1 VPQIFIIFSR
11 GALHFVSC
19 HSQAFDI
26 GIMPFN
32 IKRPAFGRQDTNDV
46 ASSDHT
52 QSQVVMESVPFDDK
66 GTPVVPPATGAS
78 SSAFNEGL
86 DQDAQLGVKK
96 AQATTLTWTKTAL
109 YTTLS
114 W

>member
-1 VPQIFIIFSR
+1 MSLIFSK
-11 GALHFVSC
+11 LST
-19 HSQAFDI
+19 I

-32 IKRPAFGRQDTNDV
+32 MKRPTFGRQDTNDV

-66 GTPVVPPATGAS
+66 GTPSVPPTTGAA
-78 SSAFNEGL
+78 SSAFHEGL

-96 AQATTLTWTKTAL
+96 AQATTLTWSKTAL

>member
-1 VPQIFIIFSR
+1 MVLIH
-11 GALHFVSC
+11 LVSYFLR
-19 HSQAFDI
+19 AFDI
-26 GIMPFN
+26 DAMPFN
-32 IKRPAFGRQDTNDV
+32 MKRPTFGRQDTNDV

-66 GTPVVPPATGAS
+66 GTPAVPPTAGAA
-78 SSAFNEGL
+78 SSAFHEGL
-86 DQDAQLGVKK
+86 DQEAQLGVKK
-96 AQATTLTWTKTAL
+96 AQATTLTWSKTAL

>member
-1 VPQIFIIFSR
+1 
-11 GALHFVSC
+11 
-19 HSQAFDI
+19 
-26 GIMPFN
+26 MPFN
-32 IKRPAFGRQDTNDV
+32 MRPTFGRHDTNDV

-66 GTPVVPPATGAS
+66 GTPVVPPAVGAS
-78 SSAFNEGL
+78 GSAWSEGV
-86 DQDAQLGVKK
+86 DEVAQLGVKK
-96 AQATTLTWTKTAL
+96 AQATTLTWNKTAV

>member
-1 VPQIFIIFSR
+1 
-11 GALHFVSC
+11 
-19 HSQAFDI
+19 
-26 GIMPFN
+26 M
-32 IKRPAFGRQDTNDV
+32 RPTFGRQDTNDV

-66 GTPVVPPATGAS
+66 GTPIVPPGNGA
-78 SSAFNEGL
+78 FHEGL

-96 AQATTLTWTKTAL
+96 AQATTLTWTRTAM